1 ACTLFWT
8 LAAFPAGGQAPSAS
22 TAKLGAPAPELRLEK
37 VLQAPAGTKTDWAS
51 LRGKVVVLEFWA
63 TWCAPCIAAMPH
75 LNDLAEKFKDRRLQ
89 VIAITDESESFVAPF
104 LQRRVIKGWV
114 GLDEDRSVFDAY
126 GVRGIPRT

>member
-1 ACTLFWT
+1 MLRKAVLSACALFCSLGT
-8 LAAFPAGGQAPSAS
+8 CSADGQTPSAS
-22 TAKLGAPAPELRLEK
+22 TAKLGAPAPELGLEK
-37 VLQAPAGTKTDWAS
+37 LLQAPAGTKTDWAS
-51 LRGKVVVLEFWA
+51 LRGQVVVLEFWA

-114 GLDEDRSVFDAY
+114 GL
-126 GVRGIPRT
+126 